1 MLIHMR
7 GLQAKLIP
15 ITAIIVIAVFIGCK
29 KHDECYDAAMERNHS
44 GGCITDCPGIGGCD
58 GEF

>member
-1 MLIHMR
+1 MR